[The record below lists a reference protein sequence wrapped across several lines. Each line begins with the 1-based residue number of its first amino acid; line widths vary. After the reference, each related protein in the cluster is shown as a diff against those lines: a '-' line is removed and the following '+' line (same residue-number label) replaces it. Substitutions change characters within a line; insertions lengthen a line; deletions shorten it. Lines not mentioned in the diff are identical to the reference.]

1 MTYYSSQQGKYPPS
15 NRLLPSSHD
24 SIRVSYLWVA
34 QIDPGRSEQIGALF
48 QVARFDSSE
57 AALDPDMAT
66 SDTDIQGRPAGVDD
80 VEGHGS
86 IWMLLSVDQESRAT
100 T

>member
-1 MTYYSSQQGKYPPS
+1 MTYCSSQRQQ
-15 NRLLPSSHD
+15 RDLLSVGRAD
-24 SIRVSYLWVA
+24 R
-34 QIDPGRSEQIGALF
+34 PGCSKQIGVLF